1 MSLKLCVYPVGSRQ
15 PYARVN
21 VSAIRC
27 FVAVRG
33 SGNTVPKSQ
42 MPSSAFRQRAP
53 VLRRS
58 SDSSTRSLA
67 PDSGQALGGLMKGL
81 KDLLLGREEDAE
93 TKAGLT
99 GSIRHSVSEAR
110 KRRKDQDEFEQY
122 RYMVEELMKPQMWT
136 YGAFKNY
143 QEKVLEASGAHSMR
157 AKFSEE
163 SAGIEHIKKGI
174 KVLAA
179 MNPIELASNHR
190 DVFTE
195 RSRKLIAE
203 KAGVSKEFV
212 IQVILE
218 HDALRGDRKW
228 YMIRKQYNMPMPKT
242 FEDREFMAK
251 YDRPRSQ
258 MERQQFKKM
267 VDKYQLWNRTRW
279 RQPIITAAYKR
290 HKSTGFD
297 RWRKVPVRWF
307 PRWKKNNKGPKPS
320 HMLLR

>member
-1 MSLKLCVYPVGSRQ
+1 MSPKLCVYPAGSRQ
-15 PYARVN
+15 PHARVN
-21 VSAIRC
+21 ISAIRC

-212 IQVILE
+212 NQVILE

-228 YMIRKQYNMPMPKT
+228 
-242 FEDREFMAK
+242 
-251 YDRPRSQ
+251 
-258 MERQQFKKM
+258 
-267 VDKYQLWNRTRW
+267 
-279 RQPIITAAYKR
+279 
-290 HKSTGFD
+290 
-297 RWRKVPVRWF
+297 
-307 PRWKKNNKGPKPS
+307 
-320 HMLLR
+320 